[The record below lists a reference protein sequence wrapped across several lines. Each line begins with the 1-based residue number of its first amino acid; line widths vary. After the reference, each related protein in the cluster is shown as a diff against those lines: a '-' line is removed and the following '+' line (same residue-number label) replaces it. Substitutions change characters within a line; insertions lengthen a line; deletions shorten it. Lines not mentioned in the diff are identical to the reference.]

1 MNKTYIVE
9 LTEKELAV
17 LISGLIKERL
27 RVEDKTP
34 DEMSRITK
42 EDAMR
47 ACDSAWAKLD
57 DAMRDKAE
65 QVITMPDLNFI
76 VSQAK
81 AEFVRLPADL
91 HISRKRVEQSDL
103 KHISLAMSVIG
114 WLNSKQV
121 LKKLANFE
129 FTDHSY
135 DYEESE

>member
-1 MNKTYIVE
+1 MSKTYIVE
-9 LTEKELAV
+9 LTSKEIELLRDA
-17 LISGLIKERL
+17 SIKEKASW
-27 RVEDKTP
+27 EDKSK
-34 DEMSRITK
+34 EEVSRTTR
-42 EDAMR
+42 EDKLTV
-47 ACDSAWAKLD
+47 CNSVWAKLD
-57 DAMRDKAE
+57 DAEREKPDH
-65 QVITMPDLNFI
+65 VITMQDLYFM

-114 WLNSKQV
+114 WLNSRQA

-135 DYEESE
+135 EYEESE